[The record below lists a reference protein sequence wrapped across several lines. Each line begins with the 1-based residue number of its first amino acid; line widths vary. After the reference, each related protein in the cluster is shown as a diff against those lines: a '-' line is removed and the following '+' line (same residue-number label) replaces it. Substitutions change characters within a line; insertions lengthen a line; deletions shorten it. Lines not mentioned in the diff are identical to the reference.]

1 MAFIIRKIVPEDN
14 PLLAKMIREIFE
26 EFDAPHE
33 GTVYSDPTTDNLFEL
48 FGEENSVLWVAES
61 EGDPIGCCGIYPT
74 AGLPKGYAE
83 LVKFYINQKFRGIG
97 IGKLLLDKCI
107 ASASEFGFK
116 HLYIESLPVFSKA
129 IDMYKKVDFEFLDKP
144 LGNSGHNSCN
154 VWMLKTL

>member
-1 MAFIIRKIVPEDN
+1 MAFIIKKIVPDDN
-14 PLLAKMIREIFE
+14 PLLAKIIREIFE
-26 EFDAPHE
+26 EFDAPRE

-48 FGEENSVLWVAES
+48 FSEENSVLWVAES
-61 EGDPIGCCGIYPT
+61 DRDPIGCCGIYPT

-83 LVKFYINQKFRGIG
+83 LVKFYINARFRGKG

-107 ASASEFGFK
+107 ASASEFGFT

-129 IDMYKKVDFEFLDKP
+129 IDMYIKADFEFLDKP